1 MLMAAKETLVKSV
14 AQALSIYAMGI
25 FKLPASFHDDYM
37 KMIRKFWWGEELGE
51 NLHVR

>member
-1 MLMAAKETLVKSV
+1 
-14 AQALSIYAMGI
+14 MGI